1 MTSSRVAIITDCSPE
16 EETLKFVETL
26 KKEGIFSVLVLN
38 RLGDDDFSKKAKDL
52 GAVIC
57 CGLEGET
64 VALCASLAYVR
75 ETFVPPYSVALVPF
89 NGCSDIEC
97 IFKVFK
103 TVEHTPDAFAV
114 SQNVIGKGKFFLKGK
129 IVARKFL
136 YRHFTGAEIY
146 GDQSSALGFSDRLL
160 PSFEKLPDNSYE
172 YHIKF
177 LMRCREKGFRVS
189 EVSVPAKFG
198 NSGWTVQKSSL
209 RSFFKRHMN
218 VLKFCMSSFSAFLV
232 DYLVYSLILAYSEKH
247 INVVNLT
254 FANVFARII
263 SSTMNFTV
271 NRKFVFK
278 AETGL
283 LKSATQFYTLAAII
297 LLGNSILL
305 NFLANVLGINHYFAK
320 IVTEMTFFLL
330 NWTIQSMFIF
340 KK

>member
-1 MTSSRVAIITDCSPE
+1 MRSSRIAIITDCLPGDE
-16 EETLKFVETL
+16 ALKFIETLTAA
-26 KKEGIFSVLVLN
+26 GIFPVLVLN
-38 RLGDDDFSKKAKDL
+38 PLGSDDFSQKAKDL
-52 GAVIC
+52 GAVLC
-57 CGLEGET
+57 CGLEGEK

-75 ETFVPPYSVALVPF
+75 ETFAPPYSVALVPF
-89 NGCSDIEC
+89 NGCTDIEC
-97 IFKVFK
+97 ILKVFK
-103 TVEHTPDAFAV
+103 TVEYNPDAFAV
-114 SQNVIGKGKFFLKGK
+114 SQNEIDRGRLFLKGRS
-129 IVARKFL
+129 VARKFL

-146 GDQSSALGFSDRLL
+146 GDQASVLGFSDRLL
-160 PSFEKLPDNSYE
+160 PGFEKLPDNSYE

-177 LMRCREKGFRVS
+177 LMRCREKGFGVS
-189 EVSVPAKFG
+189 EVSVSPKSG
-198 NSGWTVQKSSL
+198 NSGWKVQRSSL
-209 RSFFKRHMN
+209 RAFFKRHLN

-232 DYLVYSLILAYSEKH
+232 DYMVYSLVLAYGEKH

-254 FANVFARII
+254 FANVFARIV

-283 LKSATQFYTLAAII
+283 LKSATQFYTLAAVI

-305 NFLANVLGINHYFAK
+305 NFLANVFGINHYFAK
-320 IVTEMTFFLL
+320 IITEMTFFLL